1 MYETI
6 DIDGTTYIKK
16 TVGEMVTIIPVNTAN
31 SDYQIYL
38 KSLEAEQS
46 TPSVINEAEAK

>member
-6 DIDGTTYIKK
+6 DINGTTFIKK
-16 TVGEMVTIIPVNTAN
+16 TVGEMVTIIPTNTAN

-38 KSLEAEQS
+38 KSLD
-46 TPSVINEAEAK
+46 EAEAK